1 VERGRGA
8 ARGGRYLP
16 EGAIG
21 RVGRDFSATA
31 VIWEFFRTHPK
42 P

>member
-1 VERGRGA
+1 MERAMVWLIA
-8 ARGGRYLP
+8 A
-16 EGAIG
+16 ACW
-21 RVGRDFSATA
+21 SATA